1 MFITNN
7 HFVALVVKR
16 KFGKVTK
23 NFKILS
29 PWFSAKFYFAFYV
42 FIDSSNCCSHI
53 LSEIYLIFLKNV
65 LDQAWRSF
73 KIEFGPQRKYWKK
86 SYQVRQNLALFC
98 NLVALILG
106 WYCVKGLV
114 VTNFIKEISLRGPGV
129 SLEQKTV
136 PRDNF
141 LRFSVL
147 SPSETHEATRIYQ
160 AHY

>member
-7 HFVALVVKR
+7 HFVALAVKR

-23 NFKILS
+23 IFKILS

-42 FIDSSNCCSHI
+42 FIDSSNCYSHI
-53 LSEIYLIFLKNV
+53 LSKIYLIFLKNV

-98 NLVALILG
+98 NLVALILD
-106 WYCVKGLV
+106 WYCVKGLMV
-114 VTNFIKEISLRGPGV
+114 AESMKQVGFEGAWSELG
-129 SLEQKTV
+129 
-136 PRDNF
+136 PRDNYF
-141 LRFSVL
+141 LKSWVL
-147 SPSETHEATRIYQ
+147 SPSATHEATRIYQ
-160 AHY
+160 VYY